1 MRFVRGRA
9 TNGLFWRALGGS
21 GGEACTAGDKPRGRS
36 KAEDGGRALFCF
48 AMQSGP
54 DQARG
59 GKEWRTAVAPHPRFS
74 WPSRHTSKGRSC
86 GSSEC
91 LRKDGMTSAKTDAL
105 VRGPGYAAEKPKETE
120 LSGPVLTRQMR
131 PKPLAKS
138 GRSTARPSDRRSKSF
153 PDGTSSLAA
162 MPREM
167 AMDRQA
173 RALHQD
179 PARSLSQAM

>member
-21 GGEACTAGDKPRGRS
+21 GGEPAPPGISPAAGAKRRTAGGHCFVSRCKAGGPSPRR
-36 KAEDGGRALFCF
+36 KR
-48 AMQSGP
+48 
-54 DQARG
+54 
-59 GKEWRTAVAPHPRFS
+59 VADRRCASPPLLAFS
-74 WPSRHTSKGRSC
+74 PPSKGRSC

-91 LRKDGMTSAKTDAL
+91 LRRDGMTSAKTDAL
-105 VRGPGYAAEKPKETE
+105 FAAPATPPKNRR
-120 LSGPVLTRQMR
+120 RQ
-131 PKPLAKS
+131 S
-138 GRSTARPSDRRSKSF
+138 CQGRSSHDRCGRSPCKRDVARKAFRSSLKSF

-167 AMDRQA
+167 ALVASATPASR
-173 RALHQD
+173 